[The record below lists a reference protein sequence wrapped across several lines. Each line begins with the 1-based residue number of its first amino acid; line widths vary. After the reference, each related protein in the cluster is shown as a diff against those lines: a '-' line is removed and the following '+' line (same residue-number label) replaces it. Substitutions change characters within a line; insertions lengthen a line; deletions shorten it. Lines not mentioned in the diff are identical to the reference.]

1 MSGHTVRKA
10 AATLTAAFTLASA
23 GVLAGGTPASAATCY
38 DGATY
43 FSGESR
49 YHPSSGTYTTTSR
62 CNDINVKIANLLITP
77 YRNVKVCFYPSSSPS
92 YCQSN
97 YTRVDSDW
105 TVVATDVR
113 DGTRYRLLF
122 ENSSWVQ
129 AYRAA

>member
-1 MSGHTVRKA
+1 MSGHTMRKA
-10 AATLTAAFTLASA
+10 AATLTAAFTLASV

-43 FSGESR
+43 FSGESY

-62 CNDINVKIANLLITP
+62 CNDINVKITNLLITP
-77 YRNVKVCFYPSSSPS
+77 YRKVKVCFYPSSAPS

-97 YTRVDSDW
+97 YTTVDSDW
-105 TVVATDVR
+105 TVVASDVR
-113 DGTRYRLLF
+113 DGTRYRLKF
-122 ENSSWVQ
+122 ETLSWVQ